1 MKGTNKDLESNDRI
15 FYDEMSHLVS
25 IDNENTDQSS
35 ESDDEDN
42 HLTLEA
48 FVDHCTAL
56 RQGQQELLRGRN
68 RHPEL

>member
-1 MKGTNKDLESNDRI
+1 MKGTNKDLESNDENVDDVI
-15 FYDEMSHLVS
+15 AHLVS

-42 HLTLEA
+42 HLTSEA
-48 FVDHCTAL
+48 FVDHCAAL
-56 RQGQQELLRGRN
+56 RQGQQELLRGRI

>member
-1 MKGTNKDLESNDRI
+1 
-15 FYDEMSHLVS
+15 MSHLVS
-25 IDNENTDQSS
+25 IDNENTNQSS

-48 FVDHCTAL
+48 FVDHCAAL
-56 RQGQQELLRGRN
+56 RQGQQELLRGRI